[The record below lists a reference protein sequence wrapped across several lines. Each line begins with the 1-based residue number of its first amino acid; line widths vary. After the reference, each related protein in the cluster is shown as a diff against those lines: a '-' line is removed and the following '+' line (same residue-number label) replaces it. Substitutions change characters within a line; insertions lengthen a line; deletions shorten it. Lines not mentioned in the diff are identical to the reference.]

1 VPLLR
6 RLLAS
11 AAVVGTASA
20 LCVCAALA
28 SAGPLGKAANRHP
41 RLTLTHRAL
50 ARVAALAPGDRAQRT
65 LELRYRGS
73 GRFTAVYL
81 RALGLSRSL
90 LGTSRNGL
98 RLTVER
104 CSRPWTKS
112 RRTRVFGCRG
122 RHWVALKT
130 VRLTSRKP
138 LKLRHLSGLPGR
150 TDHLRLTV
158 SLPRQ
163 AGNALQLRTA
173 RIAYRFV
180 GVAAR

>member
-1 VPLLR
+1 
-6 RLLAS
+6 
-11 AAVVGTASA
+11 VVGTASA

-28 SAGPLGKAANRHP
+28 SAGPLGKAHP
-41 RLTLTHRAL
+41 RLAITHRAVG
-50 ARVAALAPGDRAQRT
+50 RVAGLAAGDGAQR
-65 LELRYRGS
+65 LLDLRYRGR
-73 GRFTAVYL
+73 GRFSAVYV

-90 LGTSRNGL
+90 LATSPNGL
-98 RLTVER
+98 LVTVDR
-104 CSRPWTKS
+104 CSRSWLKG
-112 RRTRVFGCRG
+112 RRTRTFGCRG

-138 LKLRHLSGLPGR
+138 FKLRHLSGRPGR
-150 TDHLRLTV
+150 IDHLRFTI

-180 GVAAR
+180 GVAR

>member
-1 VPLLR
+1 MPLLR

-28 SAGPLGKAANRHP
+28 SAGPLDQADRQP
-41 RLTLTHRAL
+41 RLTVTHRAL
-50 ARVAALAPGDRAQRT
+50 ARVAELAPGDRAQRT

-73 GRFTAVYL
+73 GRFSALYV

-90 LGTSRNGL
+90 LGTSPNGL

-104 CSRPWTKS
+104 CSRRWTKS
-112 RRTRVFGCRG
+112 PRPRTFGCRG

-138 LKLRHLSGLPGR
+138 FRLRHLSGRPGR
-150 TDHLRLTV
+150 VDHLRLTV

>member
-20 LCVCAALA
+20 LCFCAALA
-28 SAGPLGKAANRHP
+28 SAGPLGKTGLHP
-41 RLTLTHRAL
+41 RLTVTHRAL

-65 LELRYRGS
+65 IELRYRGS
-73 GRFTAVYL
+73 GRFSAVYL
-81 RALGLSRSL
+81 RTLGLSRSL

-104 CSRPWTKS
+104 CSRRWTKS
-112 RRTRVFGCRG
+112 RRTRTFGCRS

-130 VRLTSRKP
+130 VRPTSRKP
-138 LKLRHLSGLPGR
+138 FKLRHLTGRPGR
-150 TDHLRLTV
+150 VDYLRLTV

>member
-1 VPLLR
+1 
-6 RLLAS
+6 
-11 AAVVGTASA
+11 VVGTASA

-28 SAGPLGKAANRHP
+28 SAGPLGKAGRQP
-41 RLTLTHRAL
+41 RLTVTHRAL
-50 ARVAALAPGDRAQRT
+50 ARVAALAPGDRAERT
-65 LELRYRGS
+65 LELRYRGR
-73 GRFTAVYL
+73 GRFSVVYVQ
-81 RALGLSRSL
+81 ALGLSRSL

-104 CSRPWTKS
+104 CSRSWTKVRS
-112 RRTRVFGCRG
+112 TRTYGCRG
-122 RHWVALKT
+122 RQWVALKT

-138 LKLRHLSGLPGR
+138 FRLRHLSGRTGG

-158 SLPRQ
+158 SLPAQ

-180 GVAAR
+180 GVAAP

>member
-1 VPLLR
+1 MPLLR

-11 AAVVGTASA
+11 AAVVSTGSA

-28 SAGPLGKAANRHP
+28 SAGPLGKAPDRHP
-41 RLTLTHRAL
+41 RLTLAHRAL
-50 ARVAALAPGDRAQRT
+50 TRVAALAPGDSAQRT
-65 LELRYRGS
+65 LDLRYRGS
-73 GRFTAVYL
+73 GRFSAVYL
-81 RALGLSRSL
+81 RALGGSRSL
-90 LGTSRNGL
+90 LGTSPNGL
-98 RLTVER
+98 RLTIER
-104 CSRPWTKS
+104 CARPWTKS
-112 RRTRVFGCRG
+112 RGTRTFGCHG

-130 VRLTSRKP
+130 VYLSSRKP
-138 LKLRHLSGLPGR
+138 FKLRHLSGRPGR

-180 GVAAR
+180 GLAG

>member
-28 SAGPLGKAANRHP
+28 SAGPLGKAGHP

-73 GRFTAVYL
+73 GRFSAVYV
-81 RALGLSRSL
+81 RALGLNRSL
-90 LGTSRNGL
+90 LGTSPDGL

-104 CSRPWTKS
+104 CSRRWTKN
-112 RRTRVFGCRG
+112 RRTRTFGCRG

-138 LKLRHLSGLPGR
+138 FKLRHLSGRSGR
-150 TDHLRLTV
+150 VDHLRLTV

-180 GVAAR
+180 GVAD

>member
-1 VPLLR
+1 MPLLR

-28 SAGPLGKAANRHP
+28 SAGPLGKNARHP

-50 ARVAALAPGDRAQRT
+50 ARATALAPGDRAQRT
-65 LELRYRGS
+65 LELRYRGR
-73 GRFTAVYL
+73 GRFSAVYM

-90 LGTSRNGL
+90 LATSPNGL
-98 RLTVER
+98 RVTVER
-104 CSRPWTKS
+104 CSRSWTKS
-112 RRTRVFGCRG
+112 RRTRTYGCRG
-122 RHWVALKT
+122 RHWVALES

-138 LKLRHLSGLPGR
+138 FRLRHLTGRPGR

-163 AGNALQLRTA
+163 AGNALQLRSA